1 MLNKLKRFPAKKQFE
16 KIEGDFRLVNV
27 AEINELI
34 DSINAELQ
42 NVPSPAPYKSLY
54 WALITQSNEDDPSA
68 KVLYNDTGLS
78 VVYTRI
84 AEGVCEITIP
94 GYDPEK
100 MVVEIPNFVSA
111 GFISYQ
117 RNGLGEGVRIFTYK
131 TTQLS
136 TDTPSDGLL
145 ENTPIKIY
153 IFD

>member
-42 NVPSPAPYKSLY
+42 NVPSPAPYKSFY
-54 WALITQSNEDDPSA
+54 WALLTQSNGNDPSA

-78 VVYTRI
+78 VVYTRDSDGI
-84 AEGVCEITIP
+84 YDVTIP

-100 MVVEIPNFVSA
+100 MVVEIPNFVA
-111 GFISYQ
+111 GGFISYI
-117 RNGLGEGVRIFTYK
+117 RNGLGEGVKIYTYK
-131 TTQLS
+131 ITQMP
-136 TDTPSDGLL
+136 TDTPSDGWL

>member
-16 KIEGDFRLVNV
+16 KIEGDFRVVNV

-34 DSINAELQ
+34 DSINTELQ

-54 WALITQSNEDDPSA
+54 WALLTQSNADVPSA

-78 VVYTRI
+78 VVYTR
-84 AEGVCEITIP
+84 EGQGVYDITIP

-100 MVVEIPNFVSA
+100 TVVEIPNFAAA
-111 GFISYQ
+111 GFLSYV
-117 RNGLGEGVRIFTYK
+117 RSGSGSGVRIFTYK
-131 TTQLS
+131 MSEIPTS
-136 TDTPSDGLL
+136 TPSDGWL